1 MLKEDSLHPGR
12 VERRD
17 MDKTRTVTE
26 AKAVSHCPKCTHT
39 TRCCVAENI
48 NISDR
53 QIKSEFIAVLQL
65 AQWPSTHRPQLSIKP
80 S

>member
-26 AKAVSHCPKCTHT
+26 AEAVSHCPKRTHT

-65 AQWPSTHRPQLSIKP
+65 AQPQHRHPPTSIIN
-80 S
+80 